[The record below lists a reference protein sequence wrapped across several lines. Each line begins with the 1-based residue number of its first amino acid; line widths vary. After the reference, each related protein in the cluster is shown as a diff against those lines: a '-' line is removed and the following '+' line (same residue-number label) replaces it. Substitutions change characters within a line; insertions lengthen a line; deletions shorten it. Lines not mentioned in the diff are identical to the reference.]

1 VSESLGRL
9 PEEPV
14 DRFTKPFARFLRI
27 EAAAGAVLL
36 LAVVCAMAL
45 SNSPW
50 STPFLALWELPLGIA
65 LGSAELSH
73 PLKHWINGGLMTF
86 FFFVVALELKREIV
100 LGELRNPRIASLSIA
115 GALGGMIVPSAL
127 YLLVAGSGVS
137 IRGWGI
143 VAATDTA
150 LMIGCLA
157 VLGSR
162 VPLSLRLFLLSLA
175 IFDDIGAILVIAIA
189 YGDSLNPWALTL
201 AAVGLGI
208 AAVVARLG
216 VRSLAVYGGIGV
228 AVWLALDSSGIH
240 PTVAGVALGLMT
252 PARGWVSED
261 RLRAILRRVLA
272 RPSGERSSGDTPDRR
287 DLQRAG
293 IATRE
298 ALSPVE
304 RLEIRLHPW
313 VAFAVL
319 PLFALANA
327 GIPLGA
333 VELDWTIAGAIV
345 LGLVLGKPVGVVLF
359 SFLAVRLRI
368 ARRPASL
375 SWAVMAGGSLLTG
388 IGFTMATF
396 IAELALPPSLLGSA
410 KLGILVASAAAAAAG
425 LIALVWLTSKRRPR
439 PSHDQR

>member
-1 VSESLGRL
+1 
-9 PEEPV
+9 
-14 DRFTKPFARFLRI
+14 
-27 EAAAGAVLL
+27 
-36 LAVVCAMAL
+36 
-45 SNSPW
+45 
-50 STPFLALWELPLGIA
+50 
-65 LGSAELSH
+65 
-73 PLKHWINGGLMTF
+73 
-86 FFFVVALELKREIV
+86 
-100 LGELRNPRIASLSIA
+100 
-115 GALGGMIVPSAL
+115 
-127 YLLVAGSGVS
+127 
-137 IRGWGI
+137 
-143 VAATDTA
+143 
-150 LMIGCLA
+150 MIGCLA
-157 VLGSR
+157 VLGAR

-175 IFDDIGAILVIAIA
+175 IFDDIGAILVIAIV
-189 YGDSLNPWALTL
+189 YGESLNAWALTL
-201 AAVGLGI
+201 AVIGLGI

-261 RLRAILRRVLA
+261 RLHAILNRVLA
-272 RPSGERSSGDTPDRR
+272 RPGGERSTGDTTDRR

-327 GIPLGA
+327 GIPIGA
-333 VELDWTIAGAIV
+333 VQFDPTVAGAIV
-345 LGLVLGKPVGVVLF
+345 LGLVVGKPLGVVLF
-359 SFLAVRLRI
+359 SFLAVRLRL

-375 SWAVMAGGSLLTG
+375 SWGVIAGGSLLTG

-425 LIALVWLTSKRRPR
+425 LVALAWLTSKRSPR
-439 PSHDQR
+439 HSHDG